1 MHKNR
6 NFIQS
11 FKYALT
17 GFFFAFTYE
26 RNLRFH
32 IWATMMIL
40 VFAYHF
46 GLERLEWGIL
56 VIAIAFVI
64 VCELVNTAIENAV
77 DTATRHYSP
86 TAKIAKDVAAGAVLL
101 SAVTAVITG
110 FVLFFDI
117 ERIIYT
123 LHIIFFEPVNLA
135 VFTAVFAMGGVFV
148 LFGGRKRRRR
158 K

>member
-17 GFFFAFTYE
+17 GFFFAFSYE

-32 IWATMMIL
+32 IWAALSVL
-40 VFAYHF
+40 VFAYYF
-46 GLERLEWGIL
+46 GLERLEWGL
-56 VIAIAFVI
+56 LAIAIAFVI
-64 VCELVNTAIENAV
+64 VSELVNTAIENAV

-86 TAKIAKDVAAGAVLL
+86 TAKIAKDVAAGAVLM

-110 FVLFFDI
+110 FILFFDI
-117 ERIIYT
+117 DRIIDT
-123 LHIIFFEPVNLA
+123 LHIIFYEPANFA
-135 VFTAVFAMGGVFV
+135 VFTAVFTLGAVFV